1 MSANTN
7 TNDFDIAF
15 FVKMIETAMQM
26 VPPQYFSVSVA
37 ENLKGDT
44 IQKRR
49 ERVYTYEL
57 YHNIRILQEIIR
69 SDLDE
74 AEKNK
79 FYNIVAGNG
88 GPLTSLISDAT
99 QEIKEQLLYSSLNA
113 EIDKRGHSIIKEDF
127 NPDMI
132 FHVPGKMVN
141 YSVIEIKCD
150 LNKAGIKKDF
160 HTIKCMLHC
169 YQYQYGV
176 FILTHHQWN
185 EFKKVFN
192 RIWNEL
198 AQSERTLYKQLSKK
212 IFIIL
217 QSQPN
222 TRPQKHA
229 LSEIEQIFGNNT

>member
-1 MSANTN
+1 
-7 TNDFDIAF
+7 
-15 FVKMIETAMQM
+15 MQM
-26 VPPQYFSVSVA
+26 VPPHYFSVSVA

-69 SDLDE
+69 ADPDE

-88 GPLTSLISDAT
+88 GPLTSLIGDAT
-99 QEIKEQLLYSSLNA
+99 QEIKEQLLDSSLNA

-132 FHVPGKMVN
+132 FHVPGEMIN

-169 YQYQYGV
+169 YQYQYGI
-176 FILTHHQWN
+176 FILTHN
-185 EFKKVFN
+185 MMKEFK
-192 RIWNEL
+192 E
-198 AQSERTLYKQLSKK
+198 
-212 IFIIL
+212 IFIDIWSTFTEAEKNIL
-217 QSQPN
+217 MSLSN
-222 TRPQKHA
+222 KIYVITQKDSGDAPEHCA
-229 LSEIEQIFGNNT
+229 LKSLLGQQK